1 MKKLHSGIKRRRTAP
16 KTQQEFEDILPA
28 AISVV
33 SNMLPSNVEVIQV
46 YIGLRQEN
54 VKLSYDY
61 EKE

>member
-16 KTQQEFEDILPA
+16 KPQQEFEDILPA

-54 VKLSYDY
+54 VKISYDY

>member
-1 MKKLHSGIKRRRTAP
+1 MKKLPSGIKRRTSNP
-16 KTQQEFEDILPA
+16 KPKQEFEDILPA

>member
-1 MKKLHSGIKRRRTAP
+1 MKKLPSGIKRRRTAP

-33 SNMLPSNVEVIQV
+33 SNMLPSNVEVTQV
-46 YIGLRQEN
+46 YIELRQEN